1 MKIQKTNDKVSDSIP
16 SAVEQSLPLEGGGI
30 CEANDGGSK
39 TVSPRHGKAVTPPFR
54 QGGQRDRASEKIRFL
69 AVTGMIAGIYTALT
83 LVLAPLSFGIIQ
95 CRVAEALTVLAVYHP
110 AAVAGLTVGC
120 ALSNFVGLAMGANVA
135 GALDILLG
143 TLATGLAAW
152 LSYLLRNVRWGGL
165 PVLSTLPPV
174 VLNALII
181 GTELTVVL
189 GPRNLPTLLMW
200 MGSVAV
206 GQVIACVGGG
216 LILAKTLQKSGLDR
230 RLAQNSFTNR

>member
-1 MKIQKTNDKVSDSIP
+1 MKQQK
-16 SAVEQSLPLEGGGI
+16 
-30 CEANDGGSK
+30 
-39 TVSPRHGKAVTPPFR
+39 
-54 QGGQRDRASEKIRFL
+54 ASQQIRFL
-69 AVTGMIAGIYTALT
+69 TTAGVVAGLYTALT
-83 LVLAPLSFGIIQ
+83 LLLAPFSFGIVQ
-95 CRVAEALTVLAVYHP
+95 CRVSEALTILAVYHP

-120 ALSNFVGLAMGANVA
+120 ALSNFVGLAMGANTA

-152 LSYLLRNVRWGGL
+152 LSHLLRNVRWGGL

-174 VLNALII
+174 VFNALII
-181 GTELTVVL
+181 GAELTVVL

-216 LILAKTLQKSGLDR
+216 LILAYSFQKSGLDR
-230 RLAQNSFTNR
+230 RLAQNTFTNR